1 MNIKALIKSNL
12 DIQNVIDELNCE
24 SKICTYKLTKQSNL
38 LDSPDLFIV
47 IFEIAKYWSISGTYD
62 LLKKALLEIVSKIFV
77 KEKQKAQSTQTSV
90 IVIVNDKRTEFNISF
105 ELSDEQKDKLVEA
118 AVKKLFD

>member
-1 MNIKALIKSNL
+1 MNIRALIKSNL
-12 DIQNVIDELNCE
+12 DIQNVIDELNRE
-24 SKICTYKLTKQSNL
+24 SKICTYKLTKQANL
-38 LDSPDLFIV
+38 LNSPDVLIV
-47 IFEIAKYWSISGTYD
+47 IFEIVKYWSISGTYD
-62 LLKKALLEIVSKIFV
+62 LLKRALLEIVSKIFV
-77 KEKQKAQSTQTSV
+77 KEKQKEQSNQTSI